1 MPIEMPKGL
10 PMSVDT
16 WGSSSNRKRHHFLTH
31 AHKDHTF
38 GISSPHLSSPIY
50 CTQITQNLLLH
61 QFPQIDRSLFVGI
74 EVGESLA
81 VDDPDGG
88 FAVTAFDANHCP
100 GAVMFLFEGT
110 FGSILHT
117 GDCRLSPE
125 CLQNLPEKYLGK
137 KGREPKCSLD
147 FVFLDCTFGKSSVK
161 LPSKYSA
168 TRQVI
173 SCIWKHPNASKVYLA
188 CDLLGQED
196 ILVEVAKTFGSK
208 IYVDKNIECYNNL
221 KLLAPDILSEDPS
234 SRFHLFDGFP
244 RLYERASEKLAEAKA
259 NLQPQPLFVRPSAQ
273 WYACEETSDDDLQ
286 LRKRLNEAV
295 QDSFGVWH
303 VCYSIHSSREEL
315 EWALQLLQPKR
326 VVSTTPTCR
335 AMELSYVKNHCLKSQ
350 IASDDRLWK
359 LLKIDVEVE
368 SSSKAA
374 STNSSEKVA
383 TDETAASPRME
394 IPATPVKP
402 KPLQPKDLPTN
413 YMESLQSLSPP
424 GKTSRVTLFGRARM
438 GLHDSN
444 FSDAENN
451 TLIIVTEPPR
461 DLNFEKTVE
470 KQSTMQAEGTVKLQ
484 LEKSEES
491 IDFVKGTSH
500 SCGGSPEKSYND
512 CLKRLYRSRNIPV
525 PRPLP
530 SLIELLNDTKR
541 AKRGYLK

>member
-50 CTQITQNLLLH
+50 CTATTQKLLLCH
-61 QFPQIDRSLFVGI
+61 FPQIDRSLFVGI
-74 EVGESLA
+74 EVGETLA

-100 GAVMFLFEGT
+100 GSVMFLFEGT

-117 GDCRLSPE
+117 GDCRLSPD
-125 CLQNLPEKYLGK
+125 CLQKLPKKYVGK
-137 KGREPKCSLD
+137 KRREPNCSLD

-161 LPSKYSA
+161 LLSKYSA
-168 TRQVI
+168 IRQVI
-173 SCIWKHPNASKVYLA
+173 CCIWKHPNASTVYLA

-196 ILVEVAKTFGSK
+196 ILVEVSKTFGSK

-234 SRFHLFDGFP
+234 LRFHLFDGFP

-273 WYACEETSDDDLQ
+273 WYACEETSDNDLQ
-286 LRKRLNEAV
+286 LRKRLDEAV

-335 AMELSYVKNHCLKSQ
+335 AMELSYVKNHCLKSR
-350 IASDDRLWK
+350 IASDDHLWK
-359 LLKIDVEVE
+359 LLQIDVEVE
-368 SSSKAA
+368 SSSEVA
-374 STNSSEKVA
+374 SAN
-383 TDETAASPRME
+383 TDETAASPRVE
-394 IPATPVKP
+394 ILTTPVKP
-402 KPLQPKDLPTN
+402 KPLQPKNQTTN
-413 YMESLQSLSPP
+413 YIESLLNISPP

-444 FSDAENN
+444 FSNTENK
-451 TLIIVTEPPR
+451 TPVIKTDQPPC
-461 DLNFEKTVE
+461 DFHFMKTVE
-470 KQSTMQAEGTVKLQ
+470 KHSTIQAEGTVELE
-484 LEKSEES
+484 LEKSEEG
-491 IDFVKGTSH
+491 IDFEKGTAH
-500 SCGGSPEKSYND
+500 SSRWSPEKNYND

-541 AKRGYLK
+541 AKRGSLK